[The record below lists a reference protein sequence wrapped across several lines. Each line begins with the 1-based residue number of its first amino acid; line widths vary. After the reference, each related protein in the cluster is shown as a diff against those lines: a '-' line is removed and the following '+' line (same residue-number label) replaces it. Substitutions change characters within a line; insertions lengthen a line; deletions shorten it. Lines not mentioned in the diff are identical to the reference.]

1 VSALEQASVTKHYK
15 PAAPLPSVSPGRLER
30 GDSGDTLTGGDGND
44 VLNGDAGN
52 ETSTAATVSTG

>member
-1 VSALEQASVTKHYK
+1 MTKHYK